1 MVRAVFLDRDGVL
14 NKNFVRDG
22 VPYPPQSLSEFEIL
36 PNVPEALQ
44 QLKDAG
50 FLLVVVTNQPDV
62 ARGTQA
68 ISVIHEIH
76 EALRREI
83 NVDDIYMCIHDGDGC
98 VCRKP
103 KPGMLLSAAKAHDIN
118 LKNSFM
124 VGDRWKDIVAGS
136 SAGCK
141 TVLVGSIDEGKMP
154 TAPDAVFTDLF
165 ASINWIIEQ
174 PTYH

>member
-22 VPYPPQSLSEFEIL
+22 VPHPPKNLLEFEML
-36 PNVPEALQ
+36 PNVPEAVTH
-44 QLKDAG
+44 LKDAG

-62 ARGTQA
+62 ARGTQS
-68 ISVIHEIH
+68 ISVIHEMH

-83 NVDDIYMCIHDGDGC
+83 NVDEIYICIHDGDGC

-103 KPGMLLSAAKAHDIN
+103 KPGMLLSAAKTHNID

-136 SAGCK
+136 TAGCK
-141 TVLVGSIDEGKMP
+141 TVLVGSLDEGKMP
-154 TAPDAVFTDLF
+154 IAPDAVFTDLF
-165 ASINWIIEQ
+165 ASINWIIQQ
-174 PTYH
+174 PTY

>member
-68 ISVIHEIH
+68 ISVIHEMH
-76 EALRREI
+76 EALRR
-83 NVDDIYMCIHDGDGC
+83 NVNIDEIYMCIHDGDSC
-98 VCRKP
+98 ECRKP
-103 KPGMLLSAAKAHDIN
+103 KPGMLFSASKTHGID

-136 SAGCK
+136 AADCK
-141 TVLVGSIDEGKMP
+141 TVLVGDLDEGKMP

-165 ASINWIIEQ
+165 ASINWILGQ
-174 PTYH
+174 PAY